1 MAHRLKYIIAAAG
14 LLLGAEILCIAAPES
29 RPSCQDDSTA
39 IAGTGLEALKTKLG
53 EYLDAIKIEPVEI
66 QNRETDFLIESCRD
80 SLVRQTVAVDI
91 FRHYM
96 NSGIMGLE
104 AVAIHV
110 FDRWFSNGSIR
121 MKSADEEMAARIF
134 CDFNRSSLIGMK
146 APELKLEDISGNPEI
161 LFPSDTSSAGDTDD
175 TGTDGSN
182 ADSSK
187 AKVSDGRWKILFFY
201 DTGCPKCRMESI
213 MLRNI
218 LDNGNYPVDL
228 YAIYTQDNRQ
238 LWTDYSAENFS
249 ITAPQTKVFNLW
261 DPDLDPDMLIRYGI
275 IQTPRIF
282 LVDPDGIIRG
292 RGLDSMA
299 LEELLKKVLTPRSL
313 EYGSNES
320 YSFYESVFSP
330 DGSGMDCDG
339 IKAVIDHIAD
349 RTLSQAKD
357 TLLFKQMAGD
367 LLYYFPLKRGGQM
380 KCATGYLLEKYITGR
395 NDIWNTPDDSLKVL
409 GFAELTH
416 MLLSRAAI
424 GTKVPGISV
433 LATLKKSSGKEKTRM
448 YRLDRLPRRTIVIF
462 HTEGCEFCRA
472 EIAAADSLLQE
483 MKGRRDRTD
492 FLLVDMDVISSSYPG
507 TAKEL
512 LDSFDLTVLPY
523 IFEIDSKGT
532 VTDRY
537 MSLLEPERDKSPE
550 TGHSGR

>member
-1 MAHRLKYIIAAAG
+1 MAHRLKYIIAAAC
-14 LLLGAEILCIAAPES
+14 LLLGAEILCSAAPES
-29 RPSCQDDSTA
+29 RPAYQDDSTGV
-39 IAGTGLEALKTKLG
+39 AGTGLEALKTKLG
-53 EYLDAIKIEPVEI
+53 EYLDAIKTEPVEI
-66 QNRETDFLIESCRD
+66 QNRETDFLIGSCRD
-80 SLVRQTVAVDI
+80 SLVRQTVAVEI

-96 NSGIMGLE
+96 DSGIMGME

-110 FDRWFSNGSIR
+110 FDRWFSDGSIR
-121 MKSADEEMAARIF
+121 MKSSDEEMAARIF

-146 APELKLEDISGNPEI
+146 APELMLEDISGNPEI
-161 LFPSDTSSAGDTDD
+161 LFPSDTSSAGDTGE
-175 TGTDGSN
+175 TGPKGSN
-182 ADSSK
+182 ANSSE
-187 AKVSDGRWKILFFY
+187 AGVSGGRWKILFFY

-261 DPDLDPDMLIRYGI
+261 DPDLDPDMLIKYGI

-282 LVDPDGIIRG
+282 LVDPSGIIRG

-299 LEELLKKVLTPRSL
+299 LEELLKKVLAPRTL
-313 EYGSNES
+313 EYGSDES
-320 YSFYESVFSP
+320 YSFYESVFSQ
-330 DGSGMDCDG
+330 DGSETDCDG

-349 RTLSQAKD
+349 RTLVQAKD

-416 MLLSRAAI
+416 MLLSRAAT

-433 LATLKKSSGKEKTRM
+433 MATLKKSPGKEKTRM

-472 EIAAADSLLQE
+472 EIAAADSLLRD

-492 FLLVDMDVISSSYPG
+492 ILLIDMDVISSSYPG

-523 IFEIDSKGT
+523 IFATDSKGT

-550 TGHSGR
+550 TGHPGR

>member
-14 LLLGAEILCIAAPES
+14 LLLGAEILCTAAPES

-66 QNRETDFLIESCRD
+66 QNRETDFLIGSCRD

-249 ITAPQTKVFNLW
+249 ITAPQT
-261 DPDLDPDMLIRYGI
+261 
-275 IQTPRIF
+275 
-282 LVDPDGIIRG
+282 
-292 RGLDSMA
+292 
-299 LEELLKKVLTPRSL
+299 
-313 EYGSNES
+313 
-320 YSFYESVFSP
+320 
-330 DGSGMDCDG
+330 
-339 IKAVIDHIAD
+339 
-349 RTLSQAKD
+349 
-357 TLLFKQMAGD
+357 
-367 LLYYFPLKRGGQM
+367 
-380 KCATGYLLEKYITGR
+380 
-395 NDIWNTPDDSLKVL
+395 
-409 GFAELTH
+409 
-416 MLLSRAAI
+416 SRLH
-424 GTKVPGISV
+424 G
-433 LATLKKSSGKEKTRM
+433 
-448 YRLDRLPRRTIVIF
+448 
-462 HTEGCEFCRA
+462 
-472 EIAAADSLLQE
+472 
-483 MKGRRDRTD
+483 
-492 FLLVDMDVISSSYPG
+492 SSSWIR
-507 TAKEL
+507 TASSEEEDWTAWHWK
-512 LDSFDLTVLPY
+512 SF
-523 IFEIDSKGT
+523 
-532 VTDRY
+532 
-537 MSLLEPERDKSPE
+537 
-550 TGHSGR
+550 